1 MATEQTLLEQLEG
14 FELDVKWLSQHYDK
28 LKEQY
33 PDQYVAV
40 LAHRVVDHDNDLK
53 SLVARLD
60 EKYQEDSGRIAIKYV
75 TPKKVELI
83 L

>member
-1 MATEQTLLEQLEG
+1 MATEQAFLEQLEG
-14 FELDVKWLSQHYDK
+14 FERDMKWLSQHYDR

-40 LAHRVVDHDNDLK
+40 LAYSVVDHDSDLK
-53 SLVARLD
+53 SLVARLN
-60 EKYQEDSGRIAIKYV
+60 EKYHADSGRIAIKYV

>member
-1 MATEQTLLEQLEG
+1 MATEQVLLEQLEG
-14 FELDVKWLSQHYDK
+14 FERDMKWLSQYYDK

-40 LAHRVVDHDNDLK
+40 LGHRVVDHDKDLK
-53 SLVARLD
+53 SLVARLNQ
-60 EKYQEDSGRIAIKYV
+60 KYQADSSRIAIKYV

>member
-1 MATEQTLLEQLEG
+1 MATEQALLQQLEG
-14 FELDVKWLSQHYDK
+14 FELDMKWLSQHYDR

-40 LAHRVVDHDNDLK
+40 LDHKVVDHDDSLK

-60 EKYQEDSGRIAIKYV
+60 QKYQANSGRIAIKYV
-75 TPKKVELI
+75 TPKKIELI

>member
-1 MATEQTLLEQLEG
+1 MAIEQVLLEQLEG
-14 FELDVKWLSQHYDK
+14 FERDMKWLSQHYDK

-40 LAHRVVDHDNDLK
+40 LAHRVADHDSDLK
-53 SLVARLD
+53 SLVARLN
-60 EKYQEDSGRIAIKYV
+60 EKYQADSGRIAIKYV

>member
-1 MATEQTLLEQLEG
+1 MATEQAFLEQLEG
-14 FELDVKWLSQHYDK
+14 FERDMKWLSQHYDR

-40 LAHRVVDHDNDLK
+40 LAYSVVDHDSDLK

-60 EKYQEDSGRIAIKYV
+60 EKYQADSGRIAIKYV
-75 TPKKVELI
+75 TTKRVELI